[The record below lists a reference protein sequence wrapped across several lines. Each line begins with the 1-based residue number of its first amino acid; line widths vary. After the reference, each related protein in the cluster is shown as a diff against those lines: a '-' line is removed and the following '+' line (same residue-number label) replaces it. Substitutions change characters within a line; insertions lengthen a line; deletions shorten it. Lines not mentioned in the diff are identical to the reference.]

1 MFPNLHHLKSA
12 FLPVKENHGCAGV
25 DGITIGRF
33 ERDLDRNLAELAY
46 EIEQGVYLPRPLL
59 RILVA
64 KKNGE
69 PRQLCIP
76 AVRDRVV
83 QRAVLDAIEPVME
96 KEFEQ
101 CSFAYRKGRSIRQ
114 VVQKIQELYNDGFR
128 WVVDADIDA
137 FFDNVDHDLLIEK
150 FNRLV
155 DEATLRAVVG
165 QWVKAEVWDGKQVRV
180 LSKGIPQGS
189 AISPILANLFLDEL
203 DEAMLAEGYRYIRY
217 ADDYVILCKSREKA
231 FKGLALSKEVL
242 AEISLVLDDEEVT
255 HFDKGFKYLGVV
267 FLRSMIMKP
276 YETQMK
282 QRKVLYFPPPFNMKA
297 WLVKKK
303 LDTSPER

>member
-1 MFPNLHHLKSA
+1 MITPSHLRTA

>member
-1 MFPNLHHLKSA
+1 MITPSHLRTA
-12 FLPVKENHGCAGV
+12 FLSVKENHGCAGV

-46 EIEQGVYLPRPLL
+46 EIEHDAYLPRPLL

-83 QRAVLDAIEPVME
+83 QRAVLDTIEPVME
-96 KEFEQ
+96 KEFEH

-155 DEATLRAVVG
+155 DETTLRAVVG

-189 AISPILANLFLDEL
+189 AISPILANLFLDEP

-231 FKGLALSKEVL
+231 FKGLALSKEAL
-242 AEISLVLDDEEVT
+242 AEMKLVLDDEEVT

-267 FLRSMIMKP
+267 FLRSMVMKP

-282 QRKVLYFPPPFNMKA
+282 RRKVLYFPPPFNMKA
-297 WLVKKK
+297 WLVK
-303 LDTSPER
+303 